1 MVSLQDRKCG
11 HIKNIPVEE
20 DPGRAQLKY
29 GDLIQF
35 DPIESVVQLRDAD
48 KSSAAHTLVNTY
60 VISEEMAER
69 LTQLVIPQ
77 MQFDQPVDN
86 KGLLVVGN
94 YGTGKSHL
102 MSVVSSLAADASLLE
117 GLNHAGVRD
126 TASQIA
132 GRFKVI
138 RTEIGA
144 TTMSLRDILVAELE
158 EHLEK
163 LGVEYVFPEAGTITS
178 HKRAFEDMMAKFGE
192 VFPEHGLLL
201 VVDELLDYLRTRKD
215 QELILDLNF
224 LREVG
229 EVCKDLRFR
238 FMAGVQ
244 EAIFDSPRFA
254 FVADSIRRVKD
265 RFEQIL
271 IARNDVKFVVAER
284 LLKKTTEQQAKI
296 RDYLMPFAKYYGG
309 LNERMDEFV
318 RLFPVHPDYIDT
330 FERVTVVE
338 KREVLKTLSMGM
350 KGILGKDVP
359 QDEPGLIAF
368 DSYWGTL
375 KQNASF
381 RAIPEIRAVIDCS
394 QVLESRIEN
403 AITRKQYKPMALR
416 LIHALSV
423 HRLTTGDIYAPMGAS
438 AEELRDRLCLF
449 DPLIA
454 ELGSD
459 EPDKDLQTHVETVLR
474 EIHKTVSGQFISF
487 NADNRQFY
495 LDLKKTDDFDAL
507 IDKRAESLGQAQL
520 DRFYYEALK
529 RVMEC
534 QDATYVTGYKIWQHE
549 LVWQEHKAAR
559 SGYLFF
565 GAPNERSTAVPQR
578 DFYLYFIQPNDP
590 PRFKDD
596 KVNDEI
602 FFRLKGTDEEFQTAL
617 KSYAAA
623 LDLAAT
629 SSGHAKATYESK
641 ANGFLKKLVQWLQKH
656 MSDAF
661 EVTYQ
666 GRAKSM
672 TEWAKG
678 KSIRDLSGLSP
689 HETINF
695 RDLVNTIA
703 GVCLAPNFENQAPD
717 YPFFSVLITGNN
729 RAQAAQD
736 ALRAIAGQNRTKQ
749 ATAVLD
755 ALELLNG
762 DNFAGREIGRPEG
775 ARRGAAM
782 DGGYQKIDPYKSKYT
797 KFILDTVKAKGH
809 GQVVNRSEIIQ
820 DDHGLEYMNPGGS
833 RLEPEWVSVLVAAL
847 VYSGDIVLAI
857 PGKKFDA
864 TGLQQLAATGMDEL
878 VRFKHLEQ
886 PKEWNLPA
894 LKALFELLGMTPGMA
909 QLVTQGKDEPVQ
921 NLQQAVGKI
930 VKRIVMTQ
938 QTLREGLSFWGQNM
952 VLGSGLGVQGSE
964 NSEPGTQNSELEN
977 AKAFFESLQAYSS
990 PGKLKN
996 FRYSAP
1002 EVLAHE
1008 KAVKALDELDALREF
1023 IMDHSPTASW
1033 LATAEASA
1041 SRGSEFRVTGSESKP
1056 QGLDLWVDQVKAIRG
1071 DVLDSINSE
1080 LKTQNPQLARLSS
1093 EVGEKLKKLKR
1104 DYINQ
1109 YISLHARARLG
1120 VNDDKRKAG
1129 LLNDQRLQTL
1139 LKLAGIDLMPR
1150 QQLTDYQN
1158 RLAGL
1163 KSCFALTEQNLETTP
1178 ACPHCQFRPAAEIG
1192 VLGSGFGVSG
1202 SQQLDQMDEQ
1212 LDKIIEQWTK
1222 TLLNNLDDPMTQ
1234 ANVNELLHEDDKQIV
1249 KAFMDSKEL
1258 PDPVDGNFVQTLKT
1272 ILAGLQK
1279 VSVKKADLLKIVSDL
1294 GPSTPNEIKQ
1304 AVSDYVDSLTKGKD
1318 QNKVRIVLE

>member
-1 MVSLQDRKCG
+1 M
-11 HIKNIPVEE
+11 
-20 DPGRAQLKY
+20 KY

-48 KSSAAHTLVNTY
+48 KSSAAQHLVNTY

-77 MQFDQPVDN
+77 MQFDQPLDN

-102 MSVVSSLAADASLLE
+102 MSMLSSLAADASLVA
-117 GLNHAGVRD
+117 GLNHSGVRD
-126 TASQIA
+126 AASQIA
-132 GRFKVI
+132 GRFKVL
-138 RTEIGA
+138 RAVIGA
-144 TTMSLRDILVAELE
+144 SEMSLRDLLIQELE
-158 EHLEK
+158 EYLISI
-163 LGVEYVFPEAGTITS
+163 GVHYEFPKADRIS
-178 HKRAFEDMMAKFGE
+178 NHMRAFEDMMRAFHE
-192 VFPEHGLLL
+192 VYPDHGLLF
-201 VVDELLDYLRTRKD
+201 VVDELLDYLRARTEKG
-215 QELILDLNF
+215 EAIILDLNF
-224 LREVG
+224 LREIG
-229 EVCKDLRFR
+229 EVCKELRFR

-244 EAIFDSPRFA
+244 EAIFDSHRFQH
-254 FVADSIRRVKD
+254 VADSIRRVKD

-271 IARNDVKFVVAER
+271 IARSDVKFVVAER
-284 LLKKTTEQQAKI
+284 LLKKTIEQQAKI
-296 RDYLMPFAKYYGG
+296 RDHLSLYAKYYDG

-338 KREVLKTLSMGM
+338 KREVLRTLSMGM
-350 KGILGKDVP
+350 KGILDKDVP
-359 QDEPGLIAF
+359 KDEPGLIAF
-368 DSYWGTL
+368 DSYWNTL

-394 QVLESRIEN
+394 QVLESRIES

-454 ELGSD
+454 ELGGD

-474 EIHKTVSGQFISF
+474 EVHKTVSGQFISF
-487 NADNRQFY
+487 NVDNRQFY
-495 LDLKKTDDFDAL
+495 LDLKKNDDFDAL
-507 IDKRAESLGQAQL
+507 IDKRAESLGTAQL

-534 QDATYVTGYKIWQHE
+534 QDDTYVTGYKIWQHE
-549 LVWQEHKAAR
+549 LVWQEHKATR
-559 SGYLFF
+559 TGYLFF

-578 DFYLYFIQPNDP
+578 DFYLYFIQPNNP
-590 PRFKDD
+590 PRFKDE
-596 KVNDEI
+596 KASDEV
-602 FFRLKGTDEEFQTAL
+602 FFRLKGTDDEFQIAL

-641 ANGFLKKLVQWLQKH
+641 ANGFLKKNLVQWLQKH

-666 GRAKSM
+666 GRTKPMA
-672 TEWAKG
+672 EWAKG
-678 KSIRDLSGLSP
+678 KSIRDLLP

-695 RDLVNTIA
+695 RDLVQTVA

-717 YPFFSVLITGNN
+717 YPFFSVLITGKN
-729 RAQAAQD
+729 RSQASQD
-736 ALRAIAGQNRTKQ
+736 ALRAIAGSNRTQQ
-749 ATAVLD
+749 ANAVLD
-755 ALELLNG
+755 ALELL
-762 DNFAGREIGRPEG
+762 
-775 ARRGAAM
+775 
-782 DGGYQKIDPYKSKYT
+782 DGEKIDPCKSKYA
-797 KFILDTVKAKGH
+797 KFILNAVKAKGH

-833 RLEPEWVSVLVAAL
+833 RLEPELVTVLLAAL

-857 PGKKFDA
+857 IGKKFDA

-909 QLVTQGKDEPVQ
+909 QLVTQGKDEPIQ
-921 NLQQAVGKI
+921 DLRQAVDKI
-930 VKRIVMTQ
+930 VKRIVITQ
-938 QTLREGLSFWGQNM
+938 RTLHEGLSFWGLDLLAGSALASQT
-952 VLGSGLGVQGSE
+952 SGLDQ
-964 NSEPGTQNSELEN
+964 
-977 AKAFFESLQAYSS
+977 AKGFFESLQAYSS

-1002 EVLAHE
+1002 EVLAYG
-1008 KAVKALDELDALREF
+1008 KALKALDELDALRGF
-1023 IMDHSPTASW
+1023 IMDHGPTASW
-1033 LATAEASA
+1033 LSNAEA
-1041 SRGSEFRVTGSESKP
+1041 VLPT
-1056 QGLDLWVDQVKAIRG
+1056 DHDWVDRMKTTRQ
-1071 DVLDSINSE
+1071 DVLDALKQADLTELATQSQSIGV
-1080 LKTQNPQLARLSS
+1080 RLR
-1093 EVGEKLKKLKR
+1093 KLKK
-1104 DYINQ
+1104 DYIVV
-1109 YISLHARARLG
+1109 YIGLHTKARLG

-1150 QQLTDYQN
+1150 QQLNDYQT

-1163 KSCFALTEQNLETTP
+1163 KSCFALTEQNLDASP
-1178 ACPHCQFRPAAEIG
+1178 VCPHCGYRPSVEIFA
-1192 VLGSGFGVSG
+1192 SAS
-1202 SQQLDQMDEQ
+1202 SQMIDQMDIQ
-1212 LDKIIEQWTK
+1212 LDVMVEAWSSTILGFFE
-1222 TLLNNLDDPMTQ
+1222 DPTTQ
-1234 ANVNELLHEDDKQIV
+1234 ANMELLKNDDREPLE
-1249 KAFMDSKEL
+1249 AFIKSKEL
-1258 PDPVDGNFVQTLKT
+1258 PLPLDSNFVHALKEV
-1272 ILAGLQK
+1272 LSGLVK
-1279 VSVKKADLLKIVSDL
+1279 VTVKPGDLHKALQVAD
-1294 GPSTPNEIKQ
+1294 GPATPAEMKKRFEEYIDQ
-1304 AVSDYVDSLTKGKD
+1304 LTKGKD
-1318 QNKVRIVLE
+1318 PAKVRIVFE

>member
-1 MVSLQDRKCG
+1 M
-11 HIKNIPVEE
+11 
-20 DPGRAQLKY
+20 KY

-48 KSSAAHTLVNTY
+48 KSSAAHHLVNTY
-60 VISEEMAER
+60 TISEEMAER

-77 MQFDQPVDN
+77 MQFDQPDDN

-102 MSVVSSLAADASLLE
+102 MSVVSCLAADASLLE
-117 GLNHAGVRD
+117 GLNHDGVRD
-126 TASQIA
+126 VATQIA

-163 LGVEYVFPEAGTITS
+163 LGVEYVFPETGAVAN
-178 HKRAFEDMMAKFGE
+178 HKPAFEDMMAKFDE

-201 VVDELLDYLRTRKD
+201 VVDELLDYLRTRRD

-224 LREVG
+224 LREIG

-271 IARNDVKFVVAER
+271 IARSDVKFVVAER

-350 KGILGKDVP
+350 KSILGKDVP
-359 QDEPGLIAF
+359 KDAPSLIAF
-368 DSYWGTL
+368 DSYWNTL
-375 KQNASF
+375 KQNAAF
-381 RAIPEIRAVIDCS
+381 RAIPDIRAVIDCS
-394 QVLESRIEN
+394 QVLESRVEN
-403 AITRKQYKPMALR
+403 AITRERYKPMALR

-449 DPLIA
+449 YPLIA
-454 ELGSD
+454 EMDSD

-474 EIHKTVSGQFISF
+474 VILRTVSGQFISF
-487 NADNRQFY
+487 NEDNRQYY

-507 IDKRAESLGQAQL
+507 IDNKASVLTPNEL
-520 DRFYYEALK
+520 DRYFYRALM

-534 QDATYVTGYKIWQHE
+534 QDSTYVTGYKIWQHE
-549 LVWQEHKAAR
+549 LVWQEHNVTR
-559 SGYLFF
+559 TGYLFF
-565 GAPNERSTAVPQR
+565 GAPNERSTAVPQQ

-590 PRFKDD
+590 PRFQDD
-596 KVNDEI
+596 KLSDEV
-602 FFRLKGTDEEFQTAL
+602 FFRLKKSTDEKFQIVL
-617 KSYAAA
+617 KNYAAA
-623 LDLAAT
+623 SDLATTA
-629 SSGHAKATYESK
+629 SGHAKATYESK

-656 MSDAF
+656 MLEAF

-695 RDLVNTIA
+695 RDLVNIIA
-703 GVCLAPNFENQAPD
+703 SLCLAPNFENRAPD
-717 YPFFSVLITGNN
+717 YPFFSILITGNN

-755 ALELLNG
+755 ALELL
-762 DNFAGREIGRPEG
+762 
-775 ARRGAAM
+775 
-782 DGGYQKIDPYKSKYT
+782 DGEKIDPYKSKYT
-797 KFILDTVKAKGH
+797 TFILNVVKSKGH
-809 GQVVNRSEIIQ
+809 GQVVNRNEIIQ
-820 DDHGLEYMNPGGS
+820 DNHGLEYMNPGGS
-833 RLEPEWVSVLVAAL
+833 HLEAEWVTVLVASL
-847 VYSGDIVLAI
+847 VYSGDIVLSI
-857 PGKKFDA
+857 PGRKFDA
-864 TGLQQLAATGMDEL
+864 TGQKQLAATDMDEL

-894 LKALFELLGMTPGMA
+894 LKVLFELLGMTPGMA
-909 QLVTQGKDEPVQ
+909 QLVTQGKDDPVRD
-921 NLQQAVGKI
+921 LQQAVSKI

-938 QTLREGLSFWGQNM
+938 QILREGISFWGLDLLADTGLVSQAGR
-952 VLGSGLGVQGSE
+952 LGE
-964 NSEPGTQNSELEN
+964 
-977 AKAFFESLQAYSS
+977 AKEFFESLQAYSS

-996 FRYSAP
+996 FRNNAP
-1002 EVLAHE
+1002 EILAHE
-1008 KAVKALDELDALREF
+1008 KAVKALDELDALRKF
-1023 IMDHSPTASW
+1023 IMEHSPTASW
-1033 LATAEASA
+1033 LSIAE
-1041 SRGSEFRVTGSESKP
+1041 GVLPGEH
-1056 QGLDLWVDQVKAIRG
+1056 DWVDRMQTTRQ
-1071 DVLDSINSE
+1071 DVLDALTQAGLTELASHSQSIGP
-1080 LKTQNPQLARLSS
+1080 KLSN
-1093 EVGEKLKKLKR
+1093 LKK
-1104 DYINQ
+1104 DYTVN
-1109 YISLHARARLG
+1109 YIDLHTKTRLG
-1120 VNDDKRKAG
+1120 VNDDKRKVG

-1139 LKLAGIDLMPR
+1139 FKLAGIDLMPK

-1158 RLAGL
+1158 RLTEL
-1163 KSCFALTEQNLETTP
+1163 KSCFTLTVQNLDASP
-1178 ACPHCQFRPAAEIG
+1178 ICPHCGFRPSVETVASA
-1192 VLGSGFGVSG
+1192 G
-1202 SQQLDQMDEQ
+1202 SQIIDQMDAQ
-1212 LDKIIEQWTK
+1212 LDAMVAAWTSTILSNLEDSNMDLLKI
-1222 TLLNNLDDPMTQ
+1222 DDRE
-1234 ANVNELLHEDDKQIV
+1234 AL
-1249 KAFMDSKEL
+1249 KAFIKSKEL
-1258 PDPVDGNFVQTLKT
+1258 PVPLDSNFVHALKEV
-1272 ILAGLQK
+1272 LSGLVK
-1279 VSVKKADLLKIVSDL
+1279 VAINAQELQQALQVTDGPATPAEMKKRFEKYID
-1294 GPSTPNEIKQ
+1294 Q
-1304 AVSDYVDSLTKGKD
+1304 LTKGE
-1318 QNKVRIVLE
+1318 NPANVRIVVE

>member
-1 MVSLQDRKCG
+1 M
-11 HIKNIPVEE
+11 
-20 DPGRAQLKY
+20 KY
-29 GDLIQF
+29 EDLIQF

-48 KSSAAHTLVNTY
+48 NSSAANRLVNTY
-60 VISEEMAER
+60 VISDEMAER

-77 MQFDQPVDN
+77 MQFELPVDN

-102 MSVVSSLAADASLLE
+102 MSMISSLAADVSLMDE
-117 GLNHAGVRD
+117 LNHPEVQDA
-126 TASQIA
+126 AKQIA

-158 EHLEK
+158 ENLDK
-163 LGVEYVFPEAGTITS
+163 LGVDYVFPDANSITS
-178 HKRAFEDMMAKFGE
+178 HKRAFEDMMSKFGE
-192 VFPEHGLLL
+192 VYPEQGLLL

-215 QELILDLNF
+215 QEIILDLNF
-224 LREVG
+224 LREIG

-296 RDYLMPFAKYYGG
+296 RDYLLPFAKYYDGM
-309 LNERMDEFV
+309 NQRMDEFV

-338 KREVLKTLSMGM
+338 KREILKTLSISM
-350 KGILGKDVP
+350 KAILDKDVP

-368 DSYWGTL
+368 DSYWNTL

-381 RAIPEIRAVIDCS
+381 RAIPEIRAVIECS
-394 QVLESRIEN
+394 DVLESRVEN
-403 AITRKQYKPMALR
+403 AISPKSYKPIALR
-416 LIHALSV
+416 LIHALSL

-449 DPLIA
+449 EPLIA
-454 ELGSD
+454 EMGSD

-474 EIHKTVSGQFISF
+474 KIHGAVSGQFISE
-487 NADNRQFY
+487 NKDNRQFY

-507 IDKRAESLGQAQL
+507 IDNRADALSDNEL

-549 LVWQEHKAAR
+549 LTWHEHKAAR
-559 SGYLFF
+559 TGYLFY

-578 DFYLYFIQPNDP
+578 DFYIYFIQPNDP
-590 PRFKDD
+590 PRFKDE
-596 KVNDEI
+596 KLSDEV
-602 FFRLKGTDEEFQTAL
+602 FFRLNNADKEFQTAL

-641 ANGFLKKLVQWLQKH
+641 ANGFLKDLVQWLQKH
-656 MSDAF
+656 MTDSF

-666 GRAKSM
+666 GRSKSL

-678 KSIRDLSGLSP
+678 KSIRDISGLSP
-689 HETINF
+689 NETINF
-695 RDLVNTIA
+695 RDLINAIA
-703 GVCLAPNFENQAPD
+703 GVCLAPNFENQSPD
-717 YPFFSVLITGNN
+717 YPFFSVLITGSN
-729 RAQAAQD
+729 RAQAALD

-755 ALELLNG
+755 ALELL
-762 DNFAGREIGRPEG
+762 
-775 ARRGAAM
+775 
-782 DGGYQKIDPYKSKYT
+782 DGEKIDPYKSKYS
-797 KFILDTVKAKGH
+797 KLILDATKAKGH

-820 DDHGLEYMNPGGS
+820 DDHGLEFMNPGGG
-833 RLEPEWVSVLVAAL
+833 RLEPEWVTVILATL
-847 VYSGDIVLAI
+847 VYSGDIVLSI

-878 VRFKHLEQ
+878 IRFKHLEQ

-921 NLQQAVGKI
+921 NLLQAVGKV

-938 QTLREGLSFWGQNM
+938 QTLREGLSFWGMDLLVNTDFSSQA
-952 VLGSGLGVQGSE
+952 SGLDE
-964 NSEPGTQNSELEN
+964 
-977 AKAFFESLQAYSS
+977 AKTFFESLQAYSS

-1002 EVLAHE
+1002 EVIAHQ
-1008 KAVKALDELDALREF
+1008 KAVKALGELDALREF
-1023 IMDHSPTASW
+1023 IMDHGPTASW
-1033 LATAEASA
+1033 LSTAEAVLPA
-1041 SRGSEFRVTGSESKP
+1041 EH
-1056 QGLDLWVDQVKAIRG
+1056 DWVDRMKAARQDI
-1071 DVLDSINSE
+1071 LDTLKQADLGE
-1080 LKTQNPQLARLSS
+1080 LAKQSQGIGSKLQ
-1093 EVGEKLKKLKR
+1093 KLKK
-1104 DYINQ
+1104 DYTVA
-1109 YISLHARARLG
+1109 YIGLHTKARLG

-1129 LLNDQRLQTL
+1129 LLNDPRQQNLI
-1139 LKLAGIDLMPR
+1139 KLAGIDLMPR
-1150 QQLTDYQN
+1150 QQLTDFQN

-1163 KSCFALTEQNLETTP
+1163 KSCFDLTDQNLDTSP
-1178 ACPHCQFRPAAEIG
+1178 ICPHCGFRPSVE
-1192 VLGSGFGVSG
+1192 SGASAG
-1202 SQQLDQMDEQ
+1202 SQMIDQMDTQ
-1212 LDKIIEQWTK
+1212 LDTMVTAWT
-1222 TLLNNLDDPMTQ
+1222 
-1234 ANVNELLHEDDKQIV
+1234 
-1249 KAFMDSKEL
+1249 S
-1258 PDPVDGNFVQTLKT
+1258 T
-1272 ILAGLQK
+1272 ILSNLEDPITQTNM
-1279 VSVKKADLLKIVSDL
+1279 DLLKIDDRKPLEASIQSRDL
-1294 GPSTPNEIKQ
+1294 PLPLDSNFVHALKEVLSGLVKVTVKAQDLQTALQVTDGPATPVEMKKRFEEYIDQ
-1304 AVSDYVDSLTKGKD
+1304 LTKGTD
-1318 QNKVRIVLE
+1318 PAKVRIVIE

>member
-1 MVSLQDRKCG
+1 M
-11 HIKNIPVEE
+11 
-20 DPGRAQLKY
+20 KY

-48 KSSAAHTLVNTY
+48 KSNAAQHLVNTY
-60 VISEEMAER
+60 VISDEMAER

-77 MQFDQPVDN
+77 MQFDHPVDN

-102 MSVVSSLAADASLLE
+102 MSVVSCIAADASLLE

-126 TASQIA
+126 AASQIA

-271 IARNDVKFVVAER
+271 IARSDVKFVVAER

-368 DSYWGTL
+368 DSYWDVLSTNAAYRTL
-375 KQNASF
+375 PDIKQ
-381 RAIPEIRAVIDCS
+381 VIDCS
-394 QVLESRIEN
+394 NTLQNLVISN
-403 AITRKQYKPMALR
+403 YPKAKNKKFALR
-416 LIHALSV
+416 IVRGLSV
-423 HRLTTGDIYAPMGAS
+423 HRLTVGSLSSPNGLT
-438 AEELRDRLCLF
+438 AEALRDQLCLF

-454 ELGSD
+454 ELGGDDSA
-459 EPDKDLQTHVETVLR
+459 EDLRGEVETAIRL
-474 EIHKTVSGQFISF
+474 ISQAVSGQFIS
-487 NADNRQFY
+487 ATEIDDRGRLSGQFY
-495 LDLKKTDDFDAL
+495 LDVSKD
-507 IDKRAESLGQAQL
+507 IDYDEKVRTRADSLGQAQL

-578 DFYLYFIQPNDP
+578 DFYLYFLPPFDC
-590 PRFKDD
+590 PRFKDE
-596 KVNDEI
+596 KSSDEV
-602 FFRLKGTDEEFQTAL
+602 FFRLNLRTTDKHGLTQIKNDACSFASISGSPSEEFQTAL

-717 YPFFSVLITGNN
+717 YPFFSVLITAAN

-736 ALRAIAGQNRTKQ
+736 ALRGMANLANSSLASRPSPLTKQ

-755 ALELLNG
+755 ALELL
-762 DNFAGREIGRPEG
+762 
-775 ARRGAAM
+775 
-782 DGGYQKIDPYKSKYT
+782 DGEKIDPYKSKYT

-833 RLEPEWVSVLVAAL
+833 RLEPEWVSGLVAAL

-857 PGKKFDA
+857 PGKK
-864 TGLQQLAATGMDEL
+864 
-878 VRFKHLEQ
+878 V
-886 PKEWNLPA
+886 
-894 LKALFELLGMTPGMA
+894 
-909 QLVTQGKDEPVQ
+909 
-921 NLQQAVGKI
+921 
-930 VKRIVMTQ
+930 
-938 QTLREGLSFWGQNM
+938 
-952 VLGSGLGVQGSE
+952 
-964 NSEPGTQNSELEN
+964 
-977 AKAFFESLQAYSS
+977 
-990 PGKLKN
+990 
-996 FRYSAP
+996 
-1002 EVLAHE
+1002 
-1008 KAVKALDELDALREF
+1008 
-1023 IMDHSPTASW
+1023 
-1033 LATAEASA
+1033 
-1041 SRGSEFRVTGSESKP
+1041 
-1056 QGLDLWVDQVKAIRG
+1056 
-1071 DVLDSINSE
+1071 
-1080 LKTQNPQLARLSS
+1080 
-1093 EVGEKLKKLKR
+1093 
-1104 DYINQ
+1104 
-1109 YISLHARARLG
+1109 
-1120 VNDDKRKAG
+1120 
-1129 LLNDQRLQTL
+1129 
-1139 LKLAGIDLMPR
+1139 
-1150 QQLTDYQN
+1150 
-1158 RLAGL
+1158 
-1163 KSCFALTEQNLETTP
+1163 
-1178 ACPHCQFRPAAEIG
+1178 
-1192 VLGSGFGVSG
+1192 
-1202 SQQLDQMDEQ
+1202 
-1212 LDKIIEQWTK
+1212 
-1222 TLLNNLDDPMTQ
+1222 
-1234 ANVNELLHEDDKQIV
+1234 
-1249 KAFMDSKEL
+1249 
-1258 PDPVDGNFVQTLKT
+1258 
-1272 ILAGLQK
+1272 
-1279 VSVKKADLLKIVSDL
+1279 
-1294 GPSTPNEIKQ
+1294 
-1304 AVSDYVDSLTKGKD
+1304 
-1318 QNKVRIVLE
+1318 

>member
-1 MVSLQDRKCG
+1 M
-11 HIKNIPVEE
+11 
-20 DPGRAQLKY
+20 KY

-48 KSSAAHTLVNTY
+48 KSNAAQHLVNTY
-60 VISEEMAER
+60 VISAEMAER

-102 MSVVSSLAADASLLE
+102 MSVISSLAADASLLE
-117 GLNHAGVRD
+117 GLQNDGVRGA
-126 TASQIA
+126 ASQIA

-284 LLKKTTEQQAKI
+284 LLKKTAEQQAKI
-296 RDYLMPFAKYYGG
+296 RDHLMPFAKYYDG

-330 FERVTVVE
+330 FERITVVE
-338 KREVLKTLSMGM
+338 KREVLRTLSTSM
-350 KGILGKDVP
+350 KDILDKDVP

-368 DSYWGTL
+368 DSYWNTL
-375 KQNASF
+375 KQNPSF

-394 QVLESRIEN
+394 QVLESRIEK

-416 LIHALSV
+416 LIHALSI
-423 HRLTTGDIYAPMGAS
+423 HRLTVGDIYTPMGAS

-449 DPLIA
+449 DPRVA
-454 ELGSD
+454 ELGGD
-459 EPDKDLQTHVETVLR
+459 EPGKDLQTHVETVLR
-474 EIHKTVSGQFISF
+474 EIHKTVSGQFISV
-487 NADNRQFY
+487 NKENNQFY
-495 LDLKKTDDFDAL
+495 LDLKKTDDYDAL
-507 IDKRAESLGQAQL
+507 IEKRTESLSQTQL

-596 KVNDEI
+596 KVNDEV

-755 ALELLNG
+755 ALELL
-762 DNFAGREIGRPEG
+762 
-775 ARRGAAM
+775 
-782 DGGYQKIDPYKSKYT
+782 DGEKIDPYKSKYT
-797 KFILDTVKAKGH
+797 KFILDAIKAKGH

-820 DDHGLEYMNPGGS
+820 DDHGLEYMNPGGG
-833 RLEPEWVSVLVAAL
+833 RLEPEWVAVILASL

-938 QTLREGLSFWGQNM
+938 QTLREGLSFWGLNL
-952 VLGSGLGVQGSE
+952 VNESRVAGHVSSDSGLGTLDSR
-964 NSEPGTQNSELEN
+964 LEN

-1023 IMDHSPTASW
+1023 IMDHSPTAAW

-1041 SRGSEFRVTGSESKP
+1041 SRGSEFRVTGSESTP

-1163 KSCFALTEQNLETTP
+1163 KSCFALTEQNLDASP
-1178 ACPHCQFRPAAEIG
+1178 ICPHCSFKPSVEA
-1192 VLGSGFGVSG
+1192 VSG
-1202 SQQLDQMDEQ
+1202 SRVTGLGSSDSQLGTRDSGLSNAAAVLNALDDE
-1212 LDKIIEQWTK
+1212 LDRMLENWTK
-1222 TLLNNLDDPMTQ
+1222 TLISNLEDPITQ
-1234 ANVNELLHEDDKQIV
+1234 ANMDLLKIDDREPLE
-1249 KAFMDSKEL
+1249 AFIKSKEL
-1258 PDPVDGNFVQTLKT
+1258 PVPLDSNFVHALKEV
-1272 ILAGLQK
+1272 LSGLVK
-1279 VSVKKADLLKIVSDL
+1279 VTVKAQELQQALQVTD
-1294 GPSTPNEIKQ
+1294 GPATPAEMKKRFEEYIDQ
-1304 AVSDYVDSLTKGKD
+1304 LTKGKD
-1318 QNKVRIVLE
+1318 PAKVRIVME